1 MIFWRKKENASVDL
15 SWLHTDMHSHLV
27 PGIDDGSPDAATS
40 LQLIKGMQDLGFQ
53 KIITTPHIL
62 SDLYPNTPDSINK
75 GLAEL
80 KNAAVTEGMSL
91 DIHAAAE
98 YFIDDQFQQLLAQ
111 KSPLLTLSD
120 NMVLVEYSMVTA
132 PYELQD
138 ILFELQMQQYQ
149 PVIAHPERYIY
160 LTRKKDFFD
169 TLKDSG
175 CYFQLNLLSLTG
187 HYGTSVQELAE
198 YLAKKNYYD
207 FAGTDLHGQKHLDGL
222 RKLGSCAVLNKL
234 RDSGVLRNIDL

>member
-80 KNAAVTEGMSL
+80 KNAAVAEGMSL

>member
-1 MIFWRKKENASVDL
+1 
-15 SWLHTDMHSHLV
+15 
-27 PGIDDGSPDAATS
+27 
-40 LQLIKGMQDLGFQ
+40 
-53 KIITTPHIL
+53 
-62 SDLYPNTPDSINK
+62 
-75 GLAEL
+75 
-80 KNAAVTEGMSL
+80 
-91 DIHAAAE
+91 
-98 YFIDDQFQQLLAQ
+98 
-111 KSPLLTLSD
+111 
-120 NMVLVEYSMVTA
+120 
-132 PYELQD
+132 
-138 ILFELQMQQYQ
+138 MQQYQ